1 MTRRPQAQAG
11 GGTWT
16 RPTGRHVRLTVA
28 AILLLVLVGAEAS
41 RPFTV
46 LRVQVV
52 DGSGSRRTAAV
63 LPIASGE
70 RFEVRFQHSYNH
82 FTIREFFQRMP
93 DANGVVAVEQYVNGD
108 GAGIAEVA
116 GETRFVSAG
125 AGWSRLAGL
134 HRSLDGPLRFR
145 IGMVADHHLV
155 HRCRDVALAAIG
167 APADLAEIAWDRVGP
182 REYLLARLTLRRA
195 DHIGS
200 TCARPG
206 AASAGG
212 SSPAH
217 PRPLPAHPQ
226 PIAAQRTRRPTP

>member
-1 MTRRPQAQAG
+1 
-11 GGTWT
+11 
-16 RPTGRHVRLTVA
+16 
-28 AILLLVLVGAEAS
+28 
-41 RPFTV
+41 
-46 LRVQVV
+46 VV

-70 RFEVRFQHSYNH
+70 RFEVRYRHSYNH
-82 FTIREFFQRMP
+82 FTVREFFAQAP
-93 DANGVVAVEQYVNGD
+93 DGVGAVVVEQYVNGD

-116 GETRFVSAG
+116 GETQFVSAG
-125 AGWSRLAGL
+125 HGWSRLDGL
-134 HRSLDGPLRFR
+134 HRPLDGPLRVR

-167 APADLAEIAWDRVGP
+167 PPADLAEIAWDRVGP
-182 REYLLARLTLRRA
+182 REFLLARLTLRRA

-200 TCARPG
+200 TCAPPG
-206 AASAGG
+206 AASAGD

-217 PRPLPAHPQ
+217 PQPLPPHRQ